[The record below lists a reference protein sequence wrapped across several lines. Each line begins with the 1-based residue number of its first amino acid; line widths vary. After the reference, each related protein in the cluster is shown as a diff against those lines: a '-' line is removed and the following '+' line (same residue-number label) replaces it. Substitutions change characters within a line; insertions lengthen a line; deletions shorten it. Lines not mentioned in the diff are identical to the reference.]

1 LSSRQKQ
8 GNTLEGTRTRE
19 PIETWRI
26 ATRSDEDSMLRPKD
40 SALELH
46 ADGSV
51 RVVGQRLLMD
61 VAALIKLL
69 SAKVELP

>member
-1 LSSRQKQ
+1 
-8 GNTLEGTRTRE
+8 
-19 PIETWRI
+19 
-26 ATRSDEDSMLRPKD
+26 MLKPKD

-51 RVVGQRLLMD
+51 RVVGQRLSMD